1 MSLDFTPEVI
11 DISHY
16 QDVNDWQKVYDFGIR
31 GVINKV
37 TEGIKYVDKTFAI
50 RREPVKAHGLL
61 YGAYHFL
68 RPGSIEAQVEFF
80 LRAIGNTK
88 DLLLCLDHEDRHV
101 PLSDAK
107 LFLRLVKEKTGQSPV
122 LYSGFLI
129 KEQLGNKIDPEL
141 QQYRL
146 WLAQYSTK
154 PTWPK
159 NWNVP
164 WLWQF
169 TGDGN
174 GPGAHSIPGITPGNM
189 DIDSYQGTI
198 DQLRAEWTGS
208 ESQSPTIPQTP
219 SQSQSTKPSKSS
231 WFVTL
236 LKWIFL
242 GHS

>member
-1 MSLDFTPEVI
+1 MTLNTIPNVI

-31 GVINKV
+31 GVINKA
-37 TEGIKYVDKTFAI
+37 TEGTKYIDSTFAI
-50 RREPVKAHGLL
+50 RRKPVQDHGML

-68 RPGSIEAQVEFF
+68 RPGPIDAQVQFF
-80 LRAIGNTK
+80 LKAVGNTN
-88 DLLLCLDHEDRHV
+88 DLLLCLDHEDRKV
-101 PLSDAK
+101 SLADAK
-107 LFLRLVKEKTGQSPV
+107 LWLKLVKEQTGQTPV

-129 KEQLGNKIDPEL
+129 KEQLGDKIDEEL

-159 NWNVP
+159 NWTVP
-164 WLWQF
+164 WFWQF
-169 TGDGN
+169 TGDGS
-174 GPGAHSIPGITPGNM
+174 GPGTHSIPGITPGNM
-189 DIDSYQGTI
+189 DIDSYQGSFE
-198 DQLRAEWTGS
+198 QMKAEWAGNAK
-208 ESQSPTIPQTP
+208 SPTSAPVTIQPIPTP
-219 SQSQSTKPSKSS
+219 TSRS